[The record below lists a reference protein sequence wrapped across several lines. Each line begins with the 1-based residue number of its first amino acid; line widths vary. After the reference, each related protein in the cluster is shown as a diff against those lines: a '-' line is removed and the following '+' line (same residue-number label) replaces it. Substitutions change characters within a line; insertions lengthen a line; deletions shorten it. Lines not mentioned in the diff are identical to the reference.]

1 MALKTRAYWL
11 IALLVAG
18 NIIAWL
24 ITWSA
29 SHTYALLLSTGVL
42 AYGFGLRHAVD
53 ADHISAI
60 DNTTRKL
67 MQQGKKPLGV
77 GFFFSLGHSTI
88 VILLCAALALSTSYV
103 EKHLPQWRS
112 IGGIAGTLVST
123 FFLYLIGFINLVVL
137 IDLIKAFRRV
147 ASGEPYDDL
156 DIDTYLAQRG
166 LIGRFFRPLF
176 RLVQTSQQ
184 MYWIGLLFGLGFDT
198 ATEVGI
204 LAVSARSGQIGVP
217 FWAIMLLPALFTL
230 GMCLVDTL
238 DGILMLG
245 AYGWAFIKP
254 VRKLYYNVCITL
266 LSVLV
271 AFVVGSYELLQI
283 VQARFNLHGAF
294 WTAIAGLNF
303 NNLGFVIIGTF
314 LIGWGISML
323 VYKVKDYESR
333 TILVSEPLMTP
344 EKTAGRT

>member
-147 ASGEPYDDL
+147 AAGESYDALGWRVDEA
-156 DIDTYLAQRG
+156 ID
-166 LIGRFFRPLF
+166 
-176 RLVQTSQQ
+176 
-184 MYWIGLLFGLGFDT
+184 
-198 ATEVGI
+198 
-204 LAVSARSGQIGVP
+204 
-217 FWAIMLLPALFTL
+217 
-230 GMCLVDTL
+230 
-238 DGILMLG
+238 
-245 AYGWAFIKP
+245 K
-254 VRKLYYNVCITL
+254 
-266 LSVLV
+266 LV
-271 AFVVGSYELLQI
+271 AKYPGKRIVVVTHNGVAKQAVRLATGGSPDSI
-283 VQARFNLHGAF
+283 FHIDVSPCSISTISI
-294 WTAIAGLNF
+294 WPSDGLRALRSANEQGH
-303 NNLGFVIIGTF
+303 L
-314 LIGWGISML
+314 
-323 VYKVKDYESR
+323 R
-333 TILVSEPLMTP
+333 
-344 EKTAGRT
+344 